1 MFHIQRR
8 SHCSAANQIWKFGN
22 SLRLLKAK
30 SEQKIC
36 LNSSRQRNFLAIGA
50 DFCRLTWLLP
60 DELTKALLLTMKRIT
75 LWKPKLRM
83 TTLKDIQ
90 AHTKQTEHSKEWVLK
105 SSHSSST
112 FPIRTFIQ
120 HSLRMPTFVELL
132 NVVIH
137 HLLHYVI
144 IITQSPINILRPVWR
159 QFEWNG
165 LVCWRSVGR
174 FKEVRIGQ
182 EHIGGFHVWSRST
195 SRTLQQRRLHRCL
208 KGYIYLKYI
217 DKFKWFIFKEESQIH
232 TKEASEFRSPHGCLV
247 CQPSFNQLFFHFFL
261 TSRDCPTRSRI
272 AGSDLLTWSVPDI
285 WKTCNDEDQKS

>member
-22 SLRLLKAK
+22 SLRLLKEK

-36 LNSSRQRNFLAIGA
+36 FNAFRQKNFLAIGA

-83 TTLKDIQ
+83 TTLKHIQ

-144 IITQSPINILRPVWR
+144 IITQSPTRAYFKAYLETIWMRWL
-159 QFEWNG
+159 G
-165 LVCWRSVGR
+165 LLEKCWP
-174 FKEVRIGQ
+174 I
-182 EHIGGFHVWSRST
+182 
-195 SRTLQQRRLHRCL
+195 
-208 KGYIYLKYI
+208 
-217 DKFKWFIFKEESQIH
+217 
-232 TKEASEFRSPHGCLV
+232 
-247 CQPSFNQLFFHFFL
+247 
-261 TSRDCPTRSRI
+261 
-272 AGSDLLTWSVPDI
+272 
-285 WKTCNDEDQKS
+285 